1 MSNLNC
7 SNCLINA
14 LVRWLNGR
22 IAFNLILVYL
32 EIMKDDRLYL
42 RTLVKDGNGEE
53 IEQILLKHKKKQ
65 GNLTII

>member
-1 MSNLNC
+1 MAGLS
-7 SNCLINA
+7 
-14 LVRWLNGR
+14 
-22 IAFNLILVYL
+22 LILFNKL

-53 IEQILLKHKKKQ
+53 VEQILLKHKKKQ